1 MGHVP
6 SNPGGDG
13 WSQKASPTKRPIQG
27 GLVQVKRT
35 FRLPARLL
43 ICAAALAGSASVA
56 VVTVPGTASA
66 SSLTV
71 TCTKLT
77 GTATT
82 SKLSGCSGSGVTT
95 NEATATATTTVA
107 SNDKSGTIK
116 WTDGKT
122 TVETFTYKVVTPT
135 KCPSVAGQTV
145 DLEVSEAGSVTGG
158 TAKGLIGGKLSGK
171 VCIYEK
177 SKKVDL
183 VNSVGSL
190 TL

>member
-1 MGHVP
+1 
-6 SNPGGDG
+6 
-13 WSQKASPTKRPIQG
+13 
-27 GLVQVKRT
+27 
-35 FRLPARLL
+35 L
-43 ICAAALAGSASVA
+43 ICAAALAGSASAA

-66 SSLTV
+66 ASALTV

-82 SKLSGCSGSGVTT
+82 SKLSGCSGKGVTT

-107 SNDKSGTIK
+107 SSDKSGTIK

-122 TVETFTYKVVTPT
+122 TIESFSYKVVTPT
-135 KCPSVAGQTV
+135 KCPSVSGQTV
-145 DLEVSEAGSVTGG
+145 DLEVSETGSVTGG
-158 TAKGLIGGKLSGK
+158 TATGLKGGKLSGK

-177 SKKVDL
+177 NKKVDL